1 MTFPAV
7 TAPYGLQPI
16 NRIDGMPYAGAIRQ
30 IPVAAG
36 FGTAI
41 FNGDT
46 VVINSDG
53 VLVKSTTTDSGNIV
67 GVCVGGQYVNSSGQT
82 VQGQFIPALASTS
95 TNLALAYVVDD
106 PMALFKV
113 AVVTS
118 GTTMGTAGRT
128 VVGSNLPLVL
138 NAGNTTTDSGNIV
151 GVCLGG
157 QYVNSS
163 GQTIQGQFIPAL
175 ASTSTN
181 LALAYVVDDPMAL
194 FKVAVVT
201 SGTTMGTAGRT
212 VVGSNLPLVL
222 NAGSTTTGNSAFAVT
237 LTGAGT
243 TATIP
248 IRVIDV
254 VPETATAADTYT
266 ELLVKINTHQY
277 NDTTGV

>member
-1 MTFPAV
+1 MAYPTV
-7 TAPYGLQPI
+7 SAPYGLQPI

-41 FNGDT
+41 FDGDT

-53 VLVKSTTTDSGNIV
+53 YLVKSTTTDSGNIV
-67 GVCVGGQYVNSSGQT
+67 GVCMGGQYVNSNGQT

-128 VVGSNLPLVL
+128 VVGTNLALVL
-138 NAGNTTTDSGNIV
+138 NAGN
-151 GVCLGG
+151 
-157 QYVNSS
+157 
-163 GQTIQGQFIPAL
+163 
-175 ASTSTN
+175 
-181 LALAYVVDDPMAL
+181 
-194 FKVAVVT
+194 
-201 SGTTMGTAGRT
+201 
-212 VVGSNLPLVL
+212 
-222 NAGSTTTGNSAFAVT
+222 TTTGNSAFAVT

-277 NDTTGV
+277 NNTTGV

>member
-1 MTFPAV
+1 MAYPTV
-7 TAPYGLQPI
+7 SAPYGLKPV

-46 VVINSDG
+46 VQIDSTGYLVLSTATNSG
-53 VLVKSTTTDSGNIV
+53 AVV
-67 GVCVGGQYVNSSGQT
+67 GVCLGGQYVNSSGQT
-82 VQGQFIPALASTS
+82 VQGQYLPALISTS
-95 TNLALAYVVDD
+95 TNLAYAYVVDD

-113 AVVTS
+113 AVVSS
-118 GTTMGTAGRT
+118 GTTMSSAGRT
-128 VVGSNLPLVL
+128 VVGANLALVL
-138 NAGNTTTDSGNIV
+138 NAGNTTTGDS
-151 GVCLGG
+151 
-157 QYVNSS
+157 
-163 GQTIQGQFIPAL
+163 
-175 ASTSTN
+175 
-181 LALAYVVDDPMAL
+181 AY
-194 FKVAVVT
+194 
-201 SGTTMGTAGRT
+201 
-212 VVGSNLPLVL
+212 
-222 NAGSTTTGNSAFAVT
+222 AVT

-277 NDTTGV
+277 NNTTGV

>member
-1 MTFPAV
+1 MAYPTV
-7 TAPYGLQPI
+7 SAPFGLQPI

-41 FNGDT
+41 FDGDT

-53 VLVKSTTTDSGNIV
+53 FLVKSTTTNSGDIV
-67 GVCVGGQYVNSSGQT
+67 GVCVGGQYVNSSNQT
-82 VQGQFIPALASTS
+82 VQGQFIPASASTAS
-95 TNLALAYVVDD
+95 NLALAYVVDD

-128 VVGSNLPLVL
+128 VVGSNLALVL
-138 NAGNTTTDSGNIV
+138 NAGN
-151 GVCLGG
+151 
-157 QYVNSS
+157 
-163 GQTIQGQFIPAL
+163 
-175 ASTSTN
+175 
-181 LALAYVVDDPMAL
+181 
-194 FKVAVVT
+194 
-201 SGTTMGTAGRT
+201 
-212 VVGSNLPLVL
+212 
-222 NAGSTTTGNSAFAVT
+222 TTTGNSAFAVT

-254 VPETATAADTYT
+254 VPETATAADTFT

-277 NDTTGV
+277 NNTTGV

>member
-1 MTFPAV
+1 MAYPTV
-7 TAPYGLQPI
+7 SAPFGLQPV

-41 FNGDT
+41 FDGDT

-53 VLVKSTTTDSGNIV
+53 FLVKSTTTNSGDIV
-67 GVCVGGQYVNSSGQT
+67 GVCVGGQFVNSSNQT
-82 VQGQFIPALASTS
+82 VQGQFIPALASTA

-128 VVGSNLPLVL
+128 VVGSNLALVL
-138 NAGNTTTDSGNIV
+138 NAGN
-151 GVCLGG
+151 
-157 QYVNSS
+157 
-163 GQTIQGQFIPAL
+163 
-175 ASTSTN
+175 
-181 LALAYVVDDPMAL
+181 
-194 FKVAVVT
+194 
-201 SGTTMGTAGRT
+201 
-212 VVGSNLPLVL
+212 
-222 NAGSTTTGNSAFAVT
+222 TTTGNSAFAVT

-254 VPETATAADTYT
+254 VPETATAADTFT

-277 NDTTGV
+277 NNTTGV

>member
-1 MTFPAV
+1 MAYPTV
-7 TAPYGLQPI
+7 SAPYGLEPI
-16 NRIDGMPYAGAIRQ
+16 NRIDGMPYAGALRQ

-46 VVINSDG
+46 VQINSDG
-53 VLVKSTTTDSGNIV
+53 YLILSTTTNSGAIV

-82 VQGQFIPALASTS
+82 VQAQYLPASISTS
-95 TNLALAYVVDD
+95 TNLAYAYVIDD

-113 AVVTS
+113 AVVSS
-118 GTTMGTAGRT
+118 GTTMSSAGRT
-128 VVGSNLPLVL
+128 VVG
-138 NAGNTTTDSGNIV
+138 
-151 GVCLGG
+151 
-157 QYVNSS
+157 
-163 GQTIQGQFIPAL
+163 
-175 ASTSTN
+175 TN
-181 LALAYVVDDPMAL
+181 LA
-194 FKVAVVT
+194 
-201 SGTTMGTAGRT
+201 
-212 VVGSNLPLVL
+212 LVL

-248 IRVIDV
+248 VRVIDV

-277 NDTTGV
+277 NNTTGV

>member
-1 MTFPAV
+1 MAYPTV
-7 TAPYGLQPI
+7 SAPYGLQAI

-41 FNGDT
+41 FDGDT

-53 VLVKSTTTDSGNIV
+53 YLVKSTTTDSGNIV
-67 GVCVGGQYVNSSGQT
+67 GVCMGGQYVNSNGQT

-128 VVGSNLPLVL
+128 VVGTNLALVL
-138 NAGNTTTDSGNIV
+138 NAGN
-151 GVCLGG
+151 
-157 QYVNSS
+157 
-163 GQTIQGQFIPAL
+163 
-175 ASTSTN
+175 
-181 LALAYVVDDPMAL
+181 
-194 FKVAVVT
+194 
-201 SGTTMGTAGRT
+201 
-212 VVGSNLPLVL
+212 
-222 NAGSTTTGNSAFAVT
+222 TTTGNSAFAVT

-277 NDTTGV
+277 NNTTGV

>member
-1 MTFPAV
+1 MTYPAV
-7 TAPYGLQPI
+7 TAPYGLQPV

-41 FNGDT
+41 FDGDT

-53 VLVKSTTTDSGNIV
+53 FLVKS
-67 GVCVGGQYVNSSGQT
+67 
-82 VQGQFIPALASTS
+82 
-95 TNLALAYVVDD
+95 
-106 PMALFKV
+106 
-113 AVVTS
+113 
-118 GTTMGTAGRT
+118 
-128 VVGSNLPLVL
+128 
-138 NAGNTTTDSGNIV
+138 TTTDSGNIV

-163 GQTIQGQFIPAL
+163 GQTVQGQFIPAL
-175 ASTSTN
+175 ASTASN

-248 IRVIDV
+248 VRVIDV
-254 VPETATAADTYT
+254 VPETATGADAFR

-277 NDTTGV
+277 NNTTGV

>member
-1 MTFPAV
+1 MAYPTV
-7 TAPYGLQPI
+7 SAPYGLQPV

-41 FNGDT
+41 FDGDT

-53 VLVKSTTTDSGNIV
+53 YLVKSTTTNSGDIV
-67 GVCVGGQYVNSSGQT
+67 GVCVGGQYVNSNGQT
-82 VQGQFIPALASTS
+82 VQGQYIPALASTAS
-95 TNLALAYVVDD
+95 NPALAYVVDD

-128 VVGSNLPLVL
+128 VVGSNIALVL
-138 NAGNTTTDSGNIV
+138 NAGNT
-151 GVCLGG
+151 
-157 QYVNSS
+157 
-163 GQTIQGQFIPAL
+163 A
-175 ASTSTN
+175 
-181 LALAYVVDDPMAL
+181 
-194 FKVAVVT
+194 
-201 SGTTMGTAGRT
+201 
-212 VVGSNLPLVL
+212 
-222 NAGSTTTGNSAFAVT
+222 TGNSAFAAT

-248 IRVIDV
+248 LRVIDV
-254 VPETATAADTYT
+254 VPATATAADTYT

-277 NDTTGV
+277 NNTTGV

>member
-1 MTFPAV
+1 MAYPTV
-7 TAPYGLQPI
+7 SAPFGLVPI
-16 NRIDGMPYAGAIRQ
+16 NRIDGMPYAGAFRQ

-41 FNGDT
+41 FDGDT

-53 VLVKSTTTDSGNIV
+53 FLVKSTTTNSGDIV
-67 GVCVGGQYVNSSGQT
+67 GVCMGGQFVNSSGQT
-82 VQGQFIPALASTS
+82 VQGQFIPALASTA

-128 VVGSNLPLVL
+128 VVGTNLALVL
-138 NAGNTTTDSGNIV
+138 NAGNT
-151 GVCLGG
+151 
-157 QYVNSS
+157 
-163 GQTIQGQFIPAL
+163 A
-175 ASTSTN
+175 
-181 LALAYVVDDPMAL
+181 
-194 FKVAVVT
+194 
-201 SGTTMGTAGRT
+201 
-212 VVGSNLPLVL
+212 
-222 NAGSTTTGNSAFAVT
+222 TGNSAFAVT
-237 LTGAGT
+237 LTGAGV

-254 VPETATAADTYT
+254 VPETATGADAFA

-277 NDTTGV
+277 NNTTGV

>member
-1 MTFPAV
+1 MAYPTV
-7 TAPYGLQPI
+7 SAPFGLQPV

-41 FNGDT
+41 FDGDT

-53 VLVKSTTTDSGNIV
+53 YLVKSTTTNSGDIV
-67 GVCVGGQYVNSSGQT
+67 GVCVGGQYVNSSNQT
-82 VQGQFIPALASTS
+82 VQGQFIPALASTA

-128 VVGSNLPLVL
+128 VVGTNLALVL
-138 NAGNTTTDSGNIV
+138 NAGN
-151 GVCLGG
+151 
-157 QYVNSS
+157 
-163 GQTIQGQFIPAL
+163 
-175 ASTSTN
+175 
-181 LALAYVVDDPMAL
+181 
-194 FKVAVVT
+194 
-201 SGTTMGTAGRT
+201 
-212 VVGSNLPLVL
+212 
-222 NAGSTTTGNSAFAVT
+222 TTTGNSAFAVT

-277 NDTTGV
+277 NNTTGV